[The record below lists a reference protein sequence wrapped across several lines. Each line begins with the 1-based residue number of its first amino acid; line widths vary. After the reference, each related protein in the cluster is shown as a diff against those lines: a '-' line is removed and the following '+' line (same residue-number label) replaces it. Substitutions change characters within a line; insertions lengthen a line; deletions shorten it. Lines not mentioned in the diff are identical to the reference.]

1 MASSVSSITKLNE
14 HNYRTW
20 SIEMRNL
27 LSQLGYWR
35 MVTGEAIPP
44 LPPRAKVEI
53 RDPEGTSTRVITRR
67 PSLSHWDLEPESDS
81 DEYMAKYEKF
91 FSEYEK
97 YREKLAMASGTI
109 SSTLEQ
115 SISFKFD
122 NSNYVSKPKELW
134 EAIKLE
140 LEGRIKLDGRQ
151 GMLEL
156 AQCKLE
162 QYSSVTEKMAAHS
175 KIINNLSVCGFP
187 VDDKWT
193 VHYIIGNLPKT
204 LD

>member
-1 MASSVSSITKLNE
+1 
-14 HNYRTW
+14 
-20 SIEMRNL
+20 
-27 LSQLGYWR
+27 

-91 FSEYEK
+91 LGEYEK

-140 LEGRIKLDGRQ
+140 FEGRIKLDGRTTPRRRSR
-151 GMLEL
+151 M
-156 AQCKLE
+156 KLWPKVRPNE
-162 QYSSVTEKMAAHS
+162 WPK
-175 KIINNLSVCGFP
+175 
-187 VDDKWT
+187 KW
-193 VHYIIGNLPKT
+193 PKART
-204 LD
+204 RAKPWKRR

>member
-14 HNYRTW
+14 DNYRTW

-35 MVTGEAIPP
+35 MVTWEAIPP

-53 RDPEGTSTRVITRR
+53 RDPEGTSTRTITRR
-67 PSLSHWDLEPESDS
+67 PSLLHWDLEPEFDS
-81 DEYMAKYEKF
+81 AEYMAKYEKF

-97 YREKLAMASGTI
+97 YREKLSMASGTI

-115 SISFKFD
+115 SISIKFD

-134 EAIKLE
+134 VAIKLE
-140 LEGRIKLDGRQ
+140 FEGSIKLDGRQ
-151 GMLEL
+151 GMLEF
-156 AQCKLE
+156 A
-162 QYSSVTEKMAAHS
+162 
-175 KIINNLSVCGFP
+175 
-187 VDDKWT
+187 
-193 VHYIIGNLPKT
+193 
-204 LD
+204 